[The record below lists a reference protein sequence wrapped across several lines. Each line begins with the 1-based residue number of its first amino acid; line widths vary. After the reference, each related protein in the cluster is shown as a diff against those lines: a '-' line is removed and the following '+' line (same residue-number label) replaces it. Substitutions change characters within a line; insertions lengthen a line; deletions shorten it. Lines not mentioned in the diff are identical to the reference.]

1 MRVGDT
7 WPMFM
12 WPVGFAAAAINI
24 AMLPREGLP
33 AWMIKSTI
41 RWANAAIAS
50 GIAFVVLVFL
60 YYVVS
65 PWNFIG
71 KADPIGG
78 EAGYEQVVDR
88 AQAELQKTGA
98 TWIATTDYRTYAMLR
113 WYFNDRVPV
122 IQINERGRFLG
133 FRDPGMNS
141 IRGHTGL
148 YVAREPDNTSPLWAS
163 TTAVREPLERVERS
177 WRGIVMDTY
186 ALEKLTGWTPELSP
200 PPDSPLYRWR
210 VLAGDLDLPDAPA
223 RASRVCRPRVWPR
236 PSRNERRILRMF
248 VRIAALALSVCAI
261 ALPASAADYPDHAI
275 KMIVPFAAG
284 GGTDVLARIIAQNL
298 NSKWG
303 QPVVVENQPGASGAI
318 GTRAVMKAPPDGYT
332 LLMASTG
339 ALMAVSGSADA
350 DGPFDV
356 NKVLSPIVVAAAP
369 PYLLVVSPTLPVN
382 STADLIRLAKE
393 KPEGLTFGS
402 SGVGAASHLSGLLF
416 ASATGIKMLHIPY
429 KGTGPAVT
437 DLLGGRIDMM
447 FAPGPVVQQFVQSG
461 QLKALGVTDTQRSKF
476 YPDIPTVA
484 ETVPGYESVGWFG
497 LLAPPNTPPEIVKAL
512 NEVIVAAMQTQEF
525 RDHLAT
531 LGAEPKPQTPEE
543 FGRYINADVAKWS
556 KLVKDN
562 DVQLPGGK

>member
-1 MRVGDT
+1 M
-7 WPMFM
+7 
-12 WPVGFAAAAINI
+12 
-24 AMLPREGLP
+24 
-33 AWMIKSTI
+33 MI
-41 RWANAAIAS
+41 
-50 GIAFVVLVFL
+50 
-60 YYVVS
+60 
-65 PWNFIG
+65 
-71 KADPIGG
+71 
-78 EAGYEQVVDR
+78 
-88 AQAELQKTGA
+88 
-98 TWIATTDYRTYAMLR
+98 
-113 WYFNDRVPV
+113 
-122 IQINERGRFLG
+122 
-133 FRDPGMNS
+133 
-141 IRGHTGL
+141 
-148 YVAREPDNTSPLWAS
+148 
-163 TTAVREPLERVERS
+163 
-177 WRGIVMDTY
+177 
-186 ALEKLTGWTPELSP
+186 
-200 PPDSPLYRWR
+200 
-210 VLAGDLDLPDAPA
+210 
-223 RASRVCRPRVWPR
+223 
-236 PSRNERRILRMF
+236 
-248 VRIAALALSVCAI
+248 RIAALALSLGAT
-261 ALPASAADYPDHAI
+261 ALPAAAADYPDHAI

-350 DGPFDV
+350 DGAFDV
-356 NKVLSPIVVAAAP
+356 NKVLAPIVVAAAP
-369 PYLLVVSPTLPVN
+369 PYLLVVSPTLPVA

-393 KPEGLTFGS
+393 KPDGLTFGS

-416 ASATGIKMLHIPY
+416 ASATGVKLLHIPY

-447 FAPGPVVQQFVQSG
+447 FAPGPVVQQFIQAG
-461 QLKALGVTDTQRSKF
+461 KLKALGVTDTQRSRF
-476 YPDIPTVA
+476 YPDIPPVS

-497 LLAPPNTPPEIVKAL
+497 LLAPPNTPPGIVKAI
-512 NEVIVAAMQTQEF
+512 NEVIVAAMQSQEF